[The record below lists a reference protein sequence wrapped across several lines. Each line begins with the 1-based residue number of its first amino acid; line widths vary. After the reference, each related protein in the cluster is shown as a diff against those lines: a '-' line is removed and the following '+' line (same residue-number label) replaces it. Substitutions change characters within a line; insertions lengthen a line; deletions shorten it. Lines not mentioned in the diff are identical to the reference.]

1 MALRFSP
8 QLDVCCGSI
17 AQNNSLAFFGLKD
30 PERKKNKEAK
40 QRLLL
45 HLPDFIIIIFLIF

>member
-30 PERKKNKEAK
+30 PERKKIKK
-40 QRLLL
+40 QNSDYYYIFLTLLL
-45 HLPDFIIIIFLIF
+45 LFFLIF